1 METHKIRHRVGI
13 KASAEAVYLALT
25 DTNKLAGWWTT
36 DTRGDGSKVGGV
48 LEFWFGDFCLKFEVA
63 ELQPGKLIRW
73 KYSGDVG
80 EWAGTEVAYSISADE
95 KQSYVRF
102 GHTGWRSE
110 NGSFSH
116 CSTKWA
122 VFLVSLKD
130 FLEKGKGQPYP
141 SDVQIEHD

>member
-1 METHKIRHRVGI
+1 METHKISHSVGI
-13 KASAEAVYLALT
+13 KASEETVYLALT
-25 DTNKLAGWWTT
+25 DTKKLAGWWTT

-48 LEFWFGDFCLKFEVA
+48 LEFWFGDFCLKFEVVDLEA
-63 ELQPGKLIRW
+63 GKLVRW

-80 EWAGTEVAYSISADE
+80 EWVGTEVAYSISADK

-110 NGSFSH
+110 SGSFSH

-122 VFLVSLKD
+122 VFMVSLKD